1 MKVKNNKP
9 ARPKF
14 HIIFPI
20 DKVTDVKEYRAMKE
34 KIYSIF
40 PFVDG
45 QTLDSARFLFG
56 SAEPKVDYIDGISQK
71 YIRIDELTYE

>member
-56 SAEPKVDYIDGISQK
+56 GAEPKVDYINGTSSKI
-71 YIRIDELTYE
+71 

>member
-14 HIIFPI
+14 CIIFPI
-20 DKVTDVKEYRAMKE
+20 DKLTDVKEYRAMKE
-34 KIYSIF
+34 KVYSIF

-45 QTLDSARFLFG
+45 QALDSARFLFG
-56 SAEPKVDYIDGISQK
+56 SAEPKVDYINETSQK

>member
-14 HIIFPI
+14 QINFPI
-20 DKVTDVKEYRAMKE
+20 DKVTDVKEYRATKE

-45 QTLDSARFLFG
+45 QTLDSTRFLFG
-56 SAEPKVDYIDGISQK
+56 SAKPKADYINGTSSKILKD
-71 YIRIDELTYE
+71 

>member
-1 MKVKNNKP
+1 
-9 ARPKF
+9 
-14 HIIFPI
+14 
-20 DKVTDVKEYRAMKE
+20 MKE